1 MGRLYKIN
9 PPCPKCHEEHNWW
22 HIQLTD
28 EEQAKMD
35 AYVAASEE
43 NHPWSYF
50 WASREL
56 LLHESL
62 SVVAAVTY
70 LKWKPGYGNST
81 KSDTGIRILLQ
92 RSVKYPCDKIKE
104 LMRCIWI
111 SRHWESCVKQKIR
124 TVGNTWIGG
133 YRIWISPGLSWFIN
147 PTAGMRSIRCIS
159 LRVRQAIARANT
171 CIQPTEVSGWKMV
184 H

>member
-35 AYVAASEE
+35 AYVAASEGKSSLE
-43 NHPWSYF
+43 LLLGEP
-50 WASREL
+50 EL

-70 LKWKPGYGNST
+70 LKRKPGCGNST
-81 KSDTGIRILLQ
+81 KSDTGIGILLR
-92 RSVKYPCDKIKE
+92 RSAKYPCDKIKE

-133 YRIWISPGLSWFIN
+133 YRIWIS
-147 PTAGMRSIRCIS
+147 
-159 LRVRQAIARANT
+159 
-171 CIQPTEVSGWKMV
+171 
-184 H
+184 